1 MHVSE
6 CGIFI
11 NGEIGASPDRL
22 LSLKQYLLEIKT
34 SSFNTTSPLQYLDK
48 YQYIQ
53 CQIQIH
59 CSGKDNTVL
68 MSYHQE
74 SHSVNYFLVPFNAE
88 FVYVAI
94 ACLQSISSS
103 QPLKGSQT
111 WDSSCP
117 KLQLLWEKNSNK
129 IPDFKSLQA
138 LRSWIGE
145 LVKTFFFTK
154 SDPWLIH
161 TTDPQKS
168 STVAFCFIIMHNR
181 ALILIAHLC

>member
-11 NGEIGASPDRL
+11 NGEIGASPDGL

-34 SSFNTTSPLQYLDK
+34 RSFNTTSPLQYPEK

-53 CQIQIH
+53 CQIQMH
-59 CSGKDNTVL
+59 CSGRDNTVL
-68 MSYHQE
+68 MSYHPE
-74 SHSVNYFLVPFNAE
+74 SHSANYFLVPFNSE
-88 FVYVAI
+88 FVYVAL

-103 QPLKGSQT
+103 QPLKDSQR

-117 KLQLLWEKNSNK
+117 KLQLLWEQNSNK

-145 LVKTFFFTK
+145 LVKDVKLINAKTFFLTK
-154 SDPWLIH
+154 SDP
-161 TTDPQKS
+161 
-168 STVAFCFIIMHNR
+168 
-181 ALILIAHLC
+181 